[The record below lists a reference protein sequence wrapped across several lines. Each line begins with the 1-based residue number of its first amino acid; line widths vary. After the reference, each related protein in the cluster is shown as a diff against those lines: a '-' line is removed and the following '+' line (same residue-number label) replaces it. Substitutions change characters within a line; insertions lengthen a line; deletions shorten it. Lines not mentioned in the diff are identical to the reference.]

1 MADQIKMSTA
11 EPPGPKRIEQIE
23 MTTADGLG
31 QNIFRQ
37 NFNFFGKPV
46 PMKTTFSF
54 NNVKNIPTK
63 SSTSTATTS
72 VINSAMMKNVTSRDV
87 PEVNTSWT
95 PFNTSMAISKD
106 RENTFI
112 SWPKQI
118 VQKPSE
124 LVPSGFYYM
133 GCGDVVQCFFC
144 GISLKHWSHTDRV
157 DIEHRKHSP
166 QCKFQLMLRGM

>member
-1 MADQIKMSTA
+1 MSTA
-11 EPPGPKRIEQIE
+11 KPPGPKRIEQIE

-31 QNIFRQ
+31 QNIFHQ
-37 NFNFFGKPV
+37 NVNFFGKLF

-54 NNVKNIPTK
+54 NNVKNIPMK

-124 LVPSGFYYM
+124 LVPSGFYYT
-133 GCGDVVQCFFC
+133 GRGDVVQCFFC
-144 GISLKHWSHTDRV
+144 GISLKHWSRTDRV

-166 QCKFQLMLRGM
+166 QCKFQLMLRRM